1 MQRILL
7 ALPSI
12 AVAVGCSQPNVYKAP
27 PAPTVTTA
35 SPVISTVTNYLDETG
50 TTEAVERV
58 DVRAR
63 VRGFLQ
69 EVRFRDGDDVEEG
82 APLYLIQPSEYQ
94 ATFDA
99 AEADLATAS
108 ADVDAAKAE
117 VGAMNVSLR
126 RAELEVTRQQNLFKD
141 NATAESK
148 VQTAVAER
156 DGAESAVA
164 AAEAKVGAAKAA
176 VTAAKAAKTQAKL
189 DLDYCTITAPMDGRV
204 ERTLV
209 KMGNLVGDNEATH
222 LTTMVSYDPIHVY
235 FNISERSLLRA
246 RSGAKNESK
255 GRPDLTSIKAYLRR
269 AVDKGF
275 PYEGNLD
282 YADLGVDQST
292 GTFTIRAVF
301 PNKSLELIPGL
312 FVRIRVPIGTTENAV
327 LLPER
332 CVAVDQT
339 GRFVRILDDKNVV
352 ERRNITLGEKYGEM
366 VVITDGLDGQETV
379 VIDGIQR
386 ARPGAKVIPKEIQ
399 LDPPDSGHSG
409 DDTKVLPKE
418 ADSEE
423 AGPDEVNATETNDE
437 PAVSESSQESDDAA
451 VTSPSPD
458 ASEN

>member
-156 DGAESAVA
+156 DGAEAAVA

-246 RSGAKNESK
+246 RSGAKDESK

>member
-156 DGAESAVA
+156 DGAEAAVA